1 MKSIESDI
9 STSILSFKKMIS
21 KKDERISKEME
32 KSRKYYNEIQ
42 ELRGN
47 IRVYCRIK
55 PSLKLNNNNNNTIT
69 NNTKCVCS
77 SDYSTVNLCSKK
89 TNVIKN
95 KDNNNLLIYDYTYE
109 YDYVFSENSKQEEV
123 FEEVKPLVML
133 SLDGYNSCIFA
144 YGETGSGKTYTMEG
158 YENNYGIIYRTFEVL
173 FNEKKIKEENND
185 NKIKIKYRMYM
196 VEIYN
201 ETVRD
206 LLNDLKPLEI
216 HQNSDGSVYLKDV
229 MKKEINNYDEVINIM
244 KMGNKNR
251 STNSTNS
258 NEHSS
263 RSHMLL
269 FIEIETIN
277 KYINNKIKISN
288 LTLIDLAGS
297 ERVSKSGVSGDRLKE
312 AQNINKS
319 LSCLGDVI
327 ESLQQKQ
334 QHIPYR
340 NSKLTYLLKNNLCK
354 DNKVLMLVMI
364 NNDFSDVNETKC
376 SLTFAS
382 RVRSVELGSSKDYK
396 SVKEIKELKEEI
408 LMLRRY
414 VKEIDNN
421 KMMKKCE
428 SEDCESEKCESKEIE

>member
-1 MKSIESDI
+1 MTNEI
-9 STSILSFKKMIS
+9 TNSILSFKTLLN
-21 KKDERISKEME
+21 KKDERILREMKKSK
-32 KSRKYYNEIQ
+32 KYYNEIQ

-47 IRVYCRIK
+47 IRVYCRIR
-55 PSLKLNNNNNNTIT
+55 PSLKPLNTANNNNNN
-69 NNTKCVCS
+69 KCVYS
-77 SDYSTVNLCSKK
+77 PDYSTVNLCSKK
-89 TNVIKN
+89 PY
-95 KDNNNLLIYDYTYE
+95 NNNNNNNTVSLNYDFTYE
-109 YDYVFSENSKQEEV
+109 YDYVFNENSKQEEV
-123 FEEVKPLVML
+123 FEEVKPLIICA
-133 SLDGYNSCIFA
+133 LDGYNTCIFA

-158 YENNYGIIYRTFEVL
+158 YENNYGITYRTFELL
-173 FNEKKIKEENND
+173 FNEKIIKEKSND

-206 LLNDLKPLEI
+206 LLNDLKPIDI
-216 HQNSDGSVYLKDV
+216 HQKNDGSVYLPDV
-229 MKKEINNYDEVINIM
+229 VKKEINSYEEVIEIM

-251 STNSTNS
+251 STNATNA

-277 KYINNKIKISN
+277 KYMNNSKVTVSN
-288 LTLIDLAGS
+288 LILVDLAGS
-297 ERVSKSGVSGDRLKE
+297 ERVSKSAASGERLKE

-340 NSKLTYLLKNNLCK
+340 NSKLTYLLKNCLCK
-354 DNKVLMLVMI
+354 DNKVLMFVMV
-364 NNDFSDVNETKC
+364 NNEFADVSETKC

-396 SVKEIKELKEEI
+396 SNKQIKELKEEI
-408 LMLRRY
+408 NMLRSK
-414 VKEIDNN
+414 VKELENEKVISQTPISDV
-421 KMMKKCE
+421 KDE
-428 SEDCESEKCESKEIE
+428 EDE